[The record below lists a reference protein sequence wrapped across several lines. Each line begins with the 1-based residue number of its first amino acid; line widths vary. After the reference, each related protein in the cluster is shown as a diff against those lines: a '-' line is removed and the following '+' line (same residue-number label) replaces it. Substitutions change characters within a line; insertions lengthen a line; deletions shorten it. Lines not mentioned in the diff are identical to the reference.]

1 MFAQRF
7 GNPVPTAVLSAGA
20 VLFGVL
26 ASGCSL
32 PTDAPTNSAVQ
43 PSGSAQDAAAPS
55 PVTPQLR
62 FPNKDLTANLLGYDD
77 NAHMVRFQ
85 LVRNV
90 AGGPD
95 DGHYETDPGD
105 PGQHRLPLSAAPV
118 VLSAASL
125 CSTHD
130 VTVDEHGTGTTP
142 CTSRQLIEA
151 LHRSPVR
158 AQLHVDG
165 ADRIDRVSELYHP

>member
-20 VLFGVL
+20 VLVGVL
-26 ASGCSL
+26 AGGCSL
-32 PTDAPTNSAVQ
+32 PAAAPADSAVQ
-43 PSGSAQDAAAPS
+43 HSTPGSTTPS
-55 PVTPQLR
+55 PLASHPR
-62 FPNKDLTANLLGYDD
+62 FPGQELTATLLGYDD
-77 NAHMVRFQ
+77 NARMVRFQ
-85 LVRNV
+85 LARNV

-95 DGHYETDPGD
+95 DGHYQTDPAD
-105 PGQHRLPLSAAPV
+105 PGEHRLPLSGAPEIRG
-118 VLSAASL
+118 AASL
-125 CSTHD
+125 CPTGD
-130 VTVDEHGTGTTP
+130 VTVDEHGTGTAP